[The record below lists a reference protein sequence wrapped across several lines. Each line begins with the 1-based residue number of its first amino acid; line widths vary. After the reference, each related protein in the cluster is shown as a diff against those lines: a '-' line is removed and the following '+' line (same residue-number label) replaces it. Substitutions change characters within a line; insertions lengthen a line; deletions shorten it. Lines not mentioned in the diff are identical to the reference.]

1 MAFAAANVLQFHL
14 RDKLI
19 NNPRQSNR
27 CWLTRDLPIAR
38 RFPSGNAVHPAAA
51 QLAVFA

>member
-19 NNPRQSNR
+19 DEFRQRDCS
-27 CWLTRDLPIAR
+27 WLTRDLPIAR
-38 RFPSGNAVHPAAA
+38 RFPSGNAVHPATS